1 MRRDGMVVSAVACT
15 VANAGAVAA
24 TGRNSCDDT
33 GVNPLYTPPSPGGRS
48 HQENERFS
56 LETKMAFRVLAYLT
70 HSLSCPMHKTFNC
83 GY

>member
-1 MRRDGMVVSAVACT
+1 MVVSAVACT

-48 HQENERFS
+48 HQEN
-56 LETKMAFRVLAYLT
+56 
-70 HSLSCPMHKTFNC
+70 
-83 GY
+83 